1 MRTSRSTLRIQLFC
15 ATAAIAAASIPACAQ
30 AADEPATESR
40 DDTTSIT
47 VTGMRQPYLGTTPL
61 KQLPQVVQTMDA
73 KILQD
78 AGLTT
83 LSGALDFVAGVARQ
97 NNFGGLFDSYAIR
110 GFAGDESQS
119 SNYLLNGFSA
129 SRGYGG
135 ARDASNIERI
145 EVIKGPTSALFGR
158 GDPGGAVNI
167 ITKKPYFT
175 NGGELQLSG
184 GSYNNRRVQGDVNV
198 ALTSKFAARITGA
211 YDEGDSYRQYMHHK
225 TYTISPSFLWQLN
238 DATKLSYDFEWVHQ
252 QVPFDRGIVAVN
264 GNLYAIPRTRFLGEP
279 GDGPITTES
288 FSHQLQ
294 MQHSFS
300 KNWTVLLGASY
311 RTSSFSG
318 YATEAENTTSR
329 QRFYTDSTNLSRQ
342 RRYRDYNTTDLTF
355 RGEVDGK
362 AETFGLTHNLQI
374 GADWNYFTLD
384 TIQTRFRPPAVAAQT
399 TLAAGNAINIYNP
412 VYGNLP
418 TTGAFINSI
427 EKDEEGGAYL
437 QDMIDV
443 TDWLK
448 LRAGGRYDHFDQIV
462 LNRLTTAWSRQT
474 RDAFSPQLGLSI
486 LPTQSLTLY
495 GSFGKGF
502 RPNIGTDANNNAFL
516 PEKTTA
522 WEVGGKLS
530 AFHNALLASLA
541 LYTMT
546 KTNVLTADPVNAGF
560 SIAAGK
566 ARSRGV
572 EASVSGKLPYGFRVD
587 LNYAYTDAIIDQD
600 AIDPNFGYSLHK
612 GDQLINVPKNSA
624 SALLFKDFTLAGK
637 KADIGAGINYV
648 GQRVGETGYRNA
660 SGAMFM
666 LPSYTLTR
674 VSASLSLTEKLKL
687 SGEVTNLFNVSYFP
701 SSYSRIWLMPGA
713 PRQFMV
719 HLAYKM

>member
-1 MRTSRSTLRIQLFC
+1 M
-15 ATAAIAAASIPACAQ
+15 AAISIPAHAQ
-30 AADEPATESR
+30 SADEQGSDAKT
-40 DDTTSIT
+40 DIT
-47 VTGMRQPYLGTTPL
+47 VNGMRQPYLGTTPL
-61 KQLPQVVQTMDA
+61 KQMPQVVQTLDA

-83 LSGALDFVAGVARQ
+83 LQGAMDFVAGAARQ

-184 GSYNNRRVQGDVNV
+184 GSFNNRRVQGDVNI
-198 ALTSKFAARITGA
+198 AITPKFAARITGA
-211 YDEGDSYRQYMHHK
+211 YDEGDSYRQYVHHK
-225 TYTISPSFLWQLN
+225 TYTISPSFLWQLS

-252 QVPFDRGIVAVN
+252 AVPFDRGIVSAN
-264 GNLYAIPRTRFLGEP
+264 GNLYAVPRTRFLGEP

-288 FSHQLQ
+288 FGHQLQ
-294 MQHSFS
+294 LQHSFS
-300 KNWTVLLGASY
+300 KDWTLLLGSSY

-329 QRFYTDSTNLSRQ
+329 QRFYTDFTNLSRQ

-355 RGEVDGK
+355 RGELDGS
-362 AETFGLTHNLQI
+362 AETFGLKHNLQI

-384 TIQTRFRPPAVAAQT
+384 TIQTRFRPPAVASQT
-399 TLAAGNAINIYNP
+399 TLTAGNAVNVYNP

-418 TTGAFINSI
+418 ATAAFINSY

-448 LRAGGRYDHFDQIV
+448 LRAGGRYDHFSQII
-462 LNRLTTAWSRQT
+462 LNRLTSVWSRQT

-486 LPTQSLTLY
+486 LPTQSLTFY
-495 GSFGKGF
+495 GSYGKGF
-502 RPNIGTDANNNAFL
+502 RPNTGTDVNNNAFL

-522 WEVGGKLS
+522 WEVGAKVS

-541 LYTMT
+541 AYTMT
-546 KTNVLTADPVNAGF
+546 KTNVLTADPVNSGF

-566 ARSRGV
+566 ARSRGI
-572 EASVSGKLPYGFRVD
+572 EASVNGKLPYGFRVD
-587 LNYAYTDAIIDQD
+587 LNYAYTDATIDQD
-600 AIDPNFGYSLHK
+600 AVDPNFGYALHK
-612 GDQLINVPKNSA
+612 GDPLINVPKNSA
-624 SALLFKDFTLAGK
+624 SALLFKDFTLVGK
-637 KADIGAGINYV
+637 KADLGVGVNYV
-648 GQRVGETGYRNA
+648 GSRVGETGYRNA

-674 VSASLSLTEKLKL
+674 VSASIGLTERVKL

>member
-15 ATAAIAAASIPACAQ
+15 ATAVLTVIAAPAHAQ
-30 AADEPATESR
+30 SSDDATDAKAD
-40 DDTTSIT
+40 SIT

-61 KQLPQVVQTMDA
+61 RQLPQVVQTMDA

-119 SNYLLNGFSA
+119 SSYLINGFSA

-167 ITKKPYFT
+167 VTKKPSFT
-175 NGGELQLSG
+175 KGGELVLSG
-184 GSYNNRRVQGDVNV
+184 GSYKNRRVQGDINL
-198 ALTSKFAARITGA
+198 AITPKFAARITGA
-211 YDEGDSYRQYMHHK
+211 YDEGDSYRQFIHHK
-225 TYTISPSFLWQLN
+225 TYTISPSFLWQLD
-238 DATKLSYDFEWVHQ
+238 DATRLSYDFEWVHQ
-252 QVPFDRGIVAVN
+252 AVPFDRGIVAVN
-264 GNLYAIPRTRFLGEP
+264 GNLTALPRSRFLGEP

-300 KNWTVLLGASY
+300 KDWAVLLGASY

-355 RGEVDGK
+355 RGEVDGT
-362 AETFGLTHNLQI
+362 AHTFGLKHNLQI

-384 TIQTRFRPPAVAAQT
+384 TIQTRFRPPAVASQT
-399 TLAAGNAINIYNP
+399 TLTAGNAVNIYAP
-412 VYGNLP
+412 AYGNLA

-427 EKDEEGGAYL
+427 EKDEEGGVYL

-443 TDWLK
+443 TDWFK
-448 LRAGGRYDHFDQIV
+448 LRAGGRYDHFNQIV
-462 LNRLTTAWSRQT
+462 LNRLTTGFARQT
-474 RDAFSPQLGLSI
+474 RNAFSPQVGISI
-486 LPTQSLTLY
+486 LPTRSLTLY
-495 GSFGKGF
+495 GSFGRGF
-502 RPNIGTDANNNAFL
+502 RPNIGTDANNGAFL
-516 PEKTTA
+516 PEQTRA
-522 WEVGGKLS
+522 WEVGGKFS
-530 AFHNALLASLA
+530 AFHNALLATLA
-541 LYTMT
+541 AYTMT

-566 ARSRGV
+566 ARSRGI
-572 EASVSGKLPYGFRVD
+572 EASISGKLPYGFRAD
-587 LNYAYTDAIIDQD
+587 LNYAYTDAAIDQD
-600 AIDPNFGYSLHK
+600 AVDPNFGYTLRK
-612 GDQLINVPKNSA
+612 GDPLINVPKNSA

-637 KADIGAGINYV
+637 KADLGVGVNYV
-648 GQRVGETGYRNA
+648 GARLGETGYRNA
-660 SGAMFM
+660 SGALFM
-666 LPSYTLTR
+666 LPGYTLTR
-674 VSASLSLTEKLKL
+674 LAASIALTERAKL
-687 SGEVTNLFNVSYFP
+687 SGEVTNLFDVTYVP
-701 SSYSRIWLMPGA
+701 SSYSRVWLMPGA